1 MSQTQLPAR
10 KMSPIMLVI
19 ILVMLVLSAT
29 AVYQAAAMLLVN
41 NEEISIALNFLIL
54 GAVGIA
60 LSTYLLLQ
68 SRRKVRLVS
77 QIQRIITTTTC
88 QKCGFKTVRDFKRD
102 DFILKDAEACPKCS
116 EKMLISSIYREVDEK
131 EKKEEKRF

>member
-1 MSQTQLPAR
+1 
-10 KMSPIMLVI
+10 MSPIMLIV

-29 AVYQAAAMLLVN
+29 AIYQAAAMLVS
-41 NEEISIALNFLIL
+41 NEELSVALNFLML

-60 LSTYLLLQ
+60 LSTYLLFQ
-68 SRRKVRLVS
+68 SRRKARFVS
-77 QIQRIITTTTC
+77 QIQRIVTTTAC
-88 QKCGFKTVRDFKRD
+88 PKCGFKVIRDFQRS

-131 EKKEEKRF
+131 EKKEEKKF

>member
-10 KMSPIMLVI
+10 RMSPILLAV
-19 ILVMLVLSAT
+19 ILVMLVLSAI
-29 AVYQAAAMLLVN
+29 AVYLATVMSENDQG
-41 NEEISIALNFLIL
+41 IFLIL

-60 LSTYLLLQ
+60 LSTYLLFQ
-68 SRRKVRLVS
+68 TRRKVRSIS
-77 QIQRIITTTTC
+77 QIQRIVTTVTC
-88 QKCGFKTVRDFKRD
+88 QKCGFKTVRDFQRG
-102 DFILKDAEACPKCS
+102 DFVLKDAEACPKCS